1 MINRHLHSMAWAAT
15 MSLALAFGTSAA
27 AQQQFV
33 IKKQSGNTEIR
44 QQEKQVKKGDLKA
57 TYANMAKQTGSSARV
72 MTAKDMRMAPKE
84 DFSTWEL
91 VLSEDFSKWTA
102 GSEDTPDE
110 TPVDNYAET
119 GDPYI
124 SDEMMQTPGWSGV
137 CTYQAGGACALA
149 YPGQGGA
156 LNTPL
161 GNWQGRIGISFRAKA
176 LDTKAQLFFVM
187 MVKGDI
193 WNPQPVN
200 DDMHMFQ
207 ITSDEGWVDIEVIGI
222 NPYADEDAFI
232 QINAMAYNSKG
243 ILIDD
248 LKIYR
253 DPDYLVTPNSLSADS
268 FVNDGFTA
276 HWPAVTGAESYLLNL
291 WEETEAGDP
300 VNATETFD
308 GINATDGVIDADSPN
323 FPEGWNISLANN
335 NVTTDGMDGSQ
346 ALLLN
351 SQNDTIE
358 MPTTGGKLVEFGFS
372 YKTIAAQPESSFTI
386 EVLQNGVW
394 SGIIAYYASQVDE
407 SYYTV
412 DLRDDLENN
421 EYIPMPFAGVYDGV
435 RIITDAYFYEG
446 SVVAIDNITYET
458 TAPTQLELVREDEEY
473 TDNFAVLEGLDPE
486 LNYYF
491 TVKAAKGDNV
501 SEESEM
507 YYAYGVAAPAVKEAT
522 DIDPRGGYTANWD
535 FAPKATGYIVTSY
548 QVYKATAD
556 EAGHAVLDDD
566 FTSVESEGTPET
578 PSNYGNGYEYISL
591 DELTTSKG
599 WTGIGVAL
607 ANGMIGC
614 NESQYVQFTLQ
625 SPIIDLNNGDGKFK
639 VTITAWGRE
648 ADALTVQCCDA
659 ITGEQIGVTD
669 FIEFKTQ
676 GLNTATLE
684 FEGGTENTVLLF
696 YTYNFGPFFID
707 EIKVEQ
713 DLKKDEQ
720 VFTYLS
726 QTEVDGAENSCRISG
741 LTRSEDLTYAYNVVS
756 IREEFSNYCTSD
768 YSDKAFVSLKGNV
781 ESAGNDEA
789 ANAVYA
795 NGNTVNVIL
804 TEDAEINVY
813 NTAGQKVL
821 NIAGTAGANSF
832 DLNGSG
838 IYIVTIDG
846 KAYKVTIN
854 E

>member
-44 QQEKQVKKGDLKA
+44 QQEQLVKKGDLKA
-57 TYANMAKQTGSSARV
+57 TYANMAKQAKSSANV
-72 MTAKDMRMAPKE
+72 MTAEDMRMAPKE

-102 GSEDTPDE
+102 GSEDAPDE
-110 TPVDNYAET
+110 TPVDNYAEA

-124 SDEMMQTPGWSGV
+124 SDEMMQTPGWSGM

-161 GNWQGRIGISFRAKA
+161 GNWQGRIGITFRAKA
-176 LDTKAQLFFVM
+176 LDTERQIFTVM
-187 MVKGDI
+187 MAKGDI
-193 WNPQPVN
+193 WYPQPVN
-200 DDMHMFQ
+200 YDMPMFQ

-222 NPYADEDAFI
+222 NPYADKDAFI
-232 QINAMAYNSKG
+232 QINGMFYNSVG
-243 ILIDD
+243 ILVDD

-253 DPDYLVTPNSLSADS
+253 DPDYLATPNSLSADS

-276 HWPAVTGAESYLLNL
+276 HWPAVAGAESYLLNL
-291 WEETEAGDP
+291 WEETETGDA

-308 GINATDGVIDADSPN
+308 GINATDGVIDADNPN
-323 FPEGWNISLANN
+323 FPEGWSISLANN

-358 MPTTGGKLVEFGFS
+358 LPVNGGKLVEFGFG
-372 YKTIAAQPESSFTI
+372 YKTTAAQPESTFTI

-394 SGIIAYYASQVDE
+394 SPLMAYYASQVDE

-421 EYIPMPFAGVYDGV
+421 EYSPIPFAGVYDGV

-446 SVVAIDNITYET
+446 TVVAIDNITYET
-458 TAPTQLELVREDEEY
+458 TAPTQRELVREDEEY
-473 TDNFAVLEGLDPE
+473 ADNFAVLEGLDPE
-486 LNYYF
+486 LDYYF
-491 TVKAAKGDNV
+491 TVKATKGDNV

-548 QVYKATAD
+548 QVYTATAD
-556 EAGHAVLDDD
+556 ETNHAVLDDD

-578 PSNYGNGYEYISL
+578 PSNYGNGYEYIS
-591 DELTTSKG
+591 
-599 WTGIGVAL
+599 
-607 ANGMIGC
+607 
-614 NESQYVQFTLQ
+614 
-625 SPIIDLNNGDGKFK
+625 
-639 VTITAWGRE
+639 
-648 ADALTVQCCDA
+648 
-659 ITGEQIGVTD
+659 
-669 FIEFKTQ
+669 
-676 GLNTATLE
+676 
-684 FEGGTENTVLLF
+684 
-696 YTYNFGPFFID
+696 
-707 EIKVEQ
+707 
-713 DLKKDEQ
+713 
-720 VFTYLS
+720 
-726 QTEVDGAENSCRISG
+726 
-741 LTRSEDLTYAYNVVS
+741 
-756 IREEFSNYCTSD
+756 
-768 YSDKAFVSLKGNV
+768 
-781 ESAGNDEA
+781 
-789 ANAVYA
+789 
-795 NGNTVNVIL
+795 
-804 TEDAEINVY
+804 
-813 NTAGQKVL
+813 
-821 NIAGTAGANSF
+821 
-832 DLNGSG
+832 
-838 IYIVTIDG
+838 
-846 KAYKVTIN
+846 
-854 E
+854 